1 MTSMKALLINSFKHL
16 FCAYT
21 VSQGYQT
28 Y

>member
-16 FCAYT
+16 FCAFT

-28 Y
+28 D